1 MRKKTIVMMIL
12 TATMLSGLFTGCG
25 TKESVE
31 TTAPVSK
38 VEKVSNDAKKAV
50 KKSININVTADKG
63 WDKDSTP
70 AIAHI
75 VSKDKS
81 ADVDFY
87 HAVKADEKGGTGTS
101 TVELAEG
108 TYTVEFVS
116 PLNKDGSAYEIYDTG
131 KPQEIKVED
140 EKEVEIECPMTQI
153 PADKVTDE
161 MVKDIVKQTQ
171 DAVEKGDKTLKGDAG
186 KDVLEKL
193 EKNVGNSPN
202 ASDETKKQ
210 AETVKEEKK
219 TDTAPAG
226 TVAENKKTEEKKTEN
241 KKTEEKKTEE
251 KKAETTGST
260 GTAQTS
266 KPAETPKAETKPAE
280 TKPAHVHAW
289 KAHTATTQVWVSN
302 IVTVPDYG
310 TQQVQV
316 GSAWQCNC
324 GAQIQG
330 DSSEHAMNHCLNGEP
345 ANGYRIPIYENQT
358 VQVGSH
364 TEDHGY
370 YENQS
375 YTDYYYCDCG
385 ATK

>member
-1 MRKKTIVMMIL
+1 MRKRTIVTVIL

-50 KKSININVTADKG
+50 KKSINISVTADKG

-70 AIAHI
+70 AIVHI
-75 VSKDKS
+75 ISKDKG

-131 KPQEIKVED
+131 KPQEITVDE

-171 DAVEKGDKTLKGDAG
+171 EAVENGDKTLKGDAG

-193 EKNVGNSPN
+193 EKNVENSPN
-202 ASDETKKQ
+202 ASEETKKQ
-210 AETVKEEKK
+210 AETVKEETK

-241 KKTEEKKTEE
+241 
-251 KKAETTGST
+251 TGSA

-289 KAHTATTQVWVSN
+289 KEHTATKQVWVSN
-302 IVTVPDYG
+302 IVTVPDYA
-310 TQQVQV
+310 QQKVSL
-316 GSAWQCNC
+316 GFEWHCAC
-324 GAQIQG
+324 GAVLRG
-330 DSSEHAMNHCLNGEP
+330 DTSQHELEHALNGTP
-345 ANGYRIPIYENQT
+345 GNGYSVEAFDYQT

-364 TEDHGY
+364 TEDHGH

-375 YTDYYYCDCG
+375 YVDYYYCDCG
-385 ATK
+385 ARK